1 MSAWK
6 PESKSSRQRRWWEL
20 VVWLALGTAA
30 AAAAELE
37 SVALPARS
45 PGPGKHLFTR
55 VTPAASGVDV
65 INRVNAAHPLAR
77 LYHSG
82 SALGGAAIGDLNG
95 DGRPDLFFAGTDTPN
110 RLYLQTAP
118 WQFEEHTAAGIGG
131 GDTWGVGAVMADV
144 DGDGDLD
151 VYVCNYEAANHLY
164 RNDGPGA
171 DGRPRFTEC
180 AAEFGLGAV
189 DASVTASFCDYDN
202 DGDLD
207 MFLLT
212 NRFYRDGGEPQ
223 GQLYTVGADGEP
235 VLKPELA
242 RYFRLLKL
250 DAKTVL
256 VSDVGRPDRLYRNEG
271 PDASGRVRFK
281 DVSDSSGV
289 NAGGFGLSATWWDY
303 DGDGWMDLYVANDFD
318 YADRLY
324 HNERDGTFSHRIA
337 EVTPRTSWFSMGT
350 AAGDINNDGLT
361 DFIVLDMA
369 ATSHFKEKVTM
380 GDMTMLQKAVLDFGE
395 PRQAMRNVLMV
406 NTGRD
411 RMMECAFLAGV
422 ARSDWSW
429 APKFEDFD
437 NDGWL
442 DLFISNGMV
451 RDFNNA
457 DIARQDGDRVGRTEW
472 QIYEKAPEK
481 REKNLAYRNEGDLH
495 FADVSTEWGLDHE
508 GMSYGT
514 SAGDLDGDGDQDLV
528 VMNFEEPV
536 ALWRNDSTAGH
547 RTVVR
552 LRGPGRN
559 TRGLGAVVRIQ
570 SGPVSQMRTL
580 QPYTGFLGSDLA
592 ELHFGLGAAD
602 SITRLSVTWPGGQRQ
617 EFSSLPADHILTI
630 TAPAAPT
637 PPASTPPA
645 RPAPLFAAQD
655 ILRGTKHV
663 ENAFDDFA
671 LQELLPNKL
680 STLGPGVAWG
690 DPDGDGDA
698 DLFFGGAAGEIGRLL
713 VNHGSGKYQVDALEP
728 FYADRGCE
736 DMGSVFFDA
745 DGDGDQD
752 LFVVSGG
759 YEFPKD
765 DPRLADRLYLNEGK
779 GRFVKAPAGALP
791 ADEKDAGSVV
801 CAADVDKDGDIDL
814 FIGGRVVPGEYPTVP
829 RSRLLVNLTP
839 KGGAARFEDQT
850 ATLAPELAATG
861 LVTAALWTDADR
873 DGAPDLLA
881 AHEWGPVK
889 LYRQVKA
896 SGTSKRR
903 FASPIALTPPGWWTS
918 LTEGDID
925 GDGDPDYLAGN
936 FGLNTKYKAS
946 PEKPVLGFYA
956 DFGGEGRPNFV
967 EAKFDDRHTL
977 LPVRGKS
984 CSSQA
989 MPFLKQK
996 FPTFTQF
1003 ASASLEEIY
1012 SKDKLGDALRVE
1024 ITELRTGWLKNEGK
1038 PKAAPTFS
1046 FLPLP
1051 RLGQLSPVL
1060 GAAIADFTGDGK
1072 PDVVIGQN
1080 FYGPQRETGRMDGGV
1095 SLLLAGAGDGSFTPV
1110 PPLESGIVVP
1120 GQVAAV
1126 TTADWNGD
1134 GQPDLLFVRNND
1146 TAVCLVR
1153 QSAGRR

>member
-1 MSAWK
+1 MHRNPDFKAAPGWLGFGLSAL
-6 PESKSSRQRRWWEL
+6 L
-20 VVWLALGTAA
+20 VAATSAA
-30 AAAAELE
+30 AGLE
-37 SVALPARS
+37 VTPLPARQAG
-45 PGPGKHLFTR
+45 PGPRLFTR
-55 VTPAASGVDV
+55 ISPPESGVEV
-65 INRVNAAHPLAR
+65 VNRVNGKHPLSR

-82 SALGGAAIGDLNG
+82 SALGGAAMGDVNG

-110 RLYLQTAP
+110 RLFLQTAS
-118 WQFEEHTAAGIGG
+118 WQFEEHPAAAIGG
-131 GDTWGVGAVMADV
+131 GEAWGVGAVMADV
-144 DGDGDLD
+144 DGDGDQD
-151 VYVCNYEAANHLY
+151 VYVCNYESANHLF
-164 RNDGPGA
+164 RNDGPGP

-180 AAEFGLGAV
+180 AAAFGLDAA

-207 MFLLT
+207 MFLVT
-212 NRFYRDGGEPQ
+212 NRFYREGGEPQ
-223 GQLYTVGADGEP
+223 GKLYTIGPDGEP
-235 VLKPELA
+235 VLKPELE

-250 DAKTVL
+250 DPKTVL
-256 VSDVGRPDRLYRNEG
+256 VSDAGRPDRLYRNEG
-271 PDASGRVRFK
+271 PNARGQTKFR
-281 DVSDSSGV
+281 DVSETSGV

-324 HNERDGTFSHRIA
+324 RNQRDGTFTHRLA
-337 EVTPRTSWFSMGT
+337 EATPRTSWFSMGT

-406 NTGRD
+406 NTGRG
-411 RMMECAFLAGV
+411 RMMECALLAGV

-437 NDGWL
+437 NDGRL

-457 DIARQDGDRVGRTEW
+457 DIARRDGDRVGRTEW
-472 QIYEKAPEK
+472 EIYENAPEK
-481 REKNLAYRNEGDLH
+481 REKNLAYRNEGDLR
-495 FADVSTEWGLDHE
+495 FADVSADWGLDHE

-528 VMNFEEPV
+528 VMNFEEPA

-547 RTVVR
+547 RAVVR
-552 LRGPGRN
+552 LRGPGKN
-559 TRGLGAVVRIQ
+559 TRGLGAVVRLRTDQGTQI
-570 SGPVSQMRTL
+570 RTL

-592 ELHFGLGAAD
+592 ELHFGLGTAAA
-602 SITRLSVTWPGGQRQ
+602 IAHLSVTWPGGQRQ
-617 EFSSLPADHILTI
+617 EFTGLPADHAFTI
-630 TAPAAPT
+630 TAPAASG
-637 PPASTPPA
+637 PPNTSDPP
-645 RPAPLFAAQD
+645 RPAPLFVAQD
-655 ILRGTKHV
+655 VLRGTKHV
-663 ENAFDDFA
+663 ENPFDDFA

-690 DPDGDGDA
+690 DADGDGDA
-698 DLFFGGAAGEIGRLL
+698 DLFLGGAAGEMGRLL
-713 VNHGSGKYQVDALEP
+713 VNHGGGKYQVDALEP
-728 FYADRGCE
+728 FYADRASE
-736 DMGSVFFDA
+736 DMGCVFFDA

-752 LFVVSGG
+752 LYVVSGG

-765 DPRLADRLYLNEGK
+765 DPRLADRLYLNDGR
-779 GRFVKAPAGALP
+779 GRFVKAPPGSLP
-791 ADEKDAGSVV
+791 ADERDAGSVV
-801 CAADVDKDGDIDL
+801 CTADVDRDGDADL
-814 FIGGRVVPGEYPTVP
+814 FVGGRVVPGEYPVVP
-829 RSRLLVNLTP
+829 RSRLLVNVTP
-839 KGGAARFEDQT
+839 KGGVPRFEDQT
-850 ATLAPELAATG
+850 GSLAPELAASG
-861 LVTAALWTDADR
+861 LVTAALWTDANR

-889 LYRQVKA
+889 LYLQIKP

-903 FASPIALTPPGWWTS
+903 LAAPVALTPPGWWTS
-918 LTEGDID
+918 LTEADLD

-1003 ASASLEEIY
+1003 ASASLEDIY
-1012 SKDKLGDALRVE
+1012 SKDKLSDALRVE
-1024 ITELRTGWLKNEGK
+1024 ITELRTGLLINDGK
-1038 PKAAPTFS
+1038 TKAAPSFS
-1046 FLPLP
+1046 FRPLP
-1051 RLGQLSPVL
+1051 RWGQMSPVL
-1060 GAAIADFTGDGK
+1060 GATIADFTGDGK
-1072 PDVVIGQN
+1072 PDIVLGQN

-1095 SLLLAGAGDGSFTPV
+1095 SLLLKGSGDGSFAVV

-1126 TTADWNGD
+1126 TPADWNGD
-1134 GQPDLLFVRNND
+1134 GLLDLLFVRNND
-1146 TAVCLVR
+1146 SAVCLVQR
-1153 QSAGRR
+1153 AHAP